1 MVSVM
6 SLFAL
11 VLFGYGSALVYHLV
25 PRKARWV
32 VLLAASLAFYVSR
45 NLMGLPFLLATALI
59 SWFASLQ
66 MDRAA
71 SAVKEQIAAS
81 PALGRDEKKALRT
94 GAKTRQRRWLL
105 FALLADFAMLAVFK
119 YTNDILGLV
128 GASPLGLLLPLG
140 ISFYTF
146 QSTGYLIDV
155 YNGKT
160 PAEKNPLRFL
170 LFVSFFPQILQGP
183 IGRYDALNPQLA
195 EAHDFDI
202 DQLDRA
208 TLLILY
214 GLFKKMI
221 IADRVL
227 PLVNAA
233 FAGPQGGAV
242 ALVGVLAYSLQQY
255 CDFSGGIDLV
265 SGIAELYGIRLA
277 PNFRQPYFSVSLADF
292 WRRWHISLGAWM
304 RDYVFYP
311 FALTSPMQKL
321 GKASKARFGKAFAR
335 AVPAAVG
342 NLLVQNLLLMFL
354 PIVIGI
360 GVRHWWPRAASK
372 IERVL
377 SRLAFP
383 ALILL
388 AGIFFI
394 QHSRTIADNIGV
406 VGVCVTALLLCAT
419 AGAALLS
426 RLFRLAGRQRR
437 TVVIEVGMQNAAQ
450 AIAVASSPF
459 IFNNDA
465 IAVPAIIYALMMNVV
480 LLVYVAVLRRK
491 TPQ

>member
-1 MVSVM
+1 MNPILIVIPILTLLM
-6 SLFAL
+6 FDLGLTLQLRDFGL
-11 VLFGYGSALVYHLV
+11 VLRQSRAVGVALFG
-25 PRKARWV
+25 
-32 VLLAASLAFYVSR
+32 
-45 NLMGLPFLLATALI
+45 
-59 SWFASLQ
+59 
-66 MDRAA
+66 
-71 SAVKEQIAAS
+71 QI
-81 PALGRDEKKALRT
+81 
-94 GAKTRQRRWLL
+94 
-105 FALLADFAMLAVFK
+105 
-119 YTNDILGLV
+119 I
-128 GASPLGLLLPLG
+128 LLPLLAFVLAWAFSLPSLMFVG
-140 ISFYTF
+140 VVLIACCPGGSSSNVFSMLAKGDVALSVILTALSSIITLF
-146 QSTGYLIDV
+146 TVPLIMQWTVGYSGSDSL
-155 YNGKT
+155 
-160 PAEKNPLRFL
+160 
-170 LFVSFFPQILQGP
+170 
-183 IGRYDALNPQLA
+183 
-195 EAHDFDI
+195 
-202 DQLDRA
+202 
-208 TLLILY
+208 
-214 GLFKKMI
+214 
-221 IADRVL
+221 
-227 PLVNAA
+227 
-233 FAGPQGGAV
+233 GGASC
-242 ALVGVLAYSLQQY
+242 SL
-255 CDFSGGIDLV
+255 
-265 SGIAELYGIRLA
+265 
-277 PNFRQPYFSVSLADF
+277 P
-292 WRRWHISLGAWM
+292 
-304 RDYVFYP
+304 
-311 FALTSPMQKL
+311 
-321 GKASKARFGKAFAR
+321 
-335 AVPAAVG
+335 VG

-372 IERVL
+372 IEHVL

>member
-1 MVSVM
+1 MNPM
-6 SLFAL
+6 FDLGLTLQLRDFGL
-11 VLFGYGSALVYHLV
+11 VLGQPRAVGVALFG
-25 PRKARWV
+25 
-32 VLLAASLAFYVSR
+32 
-45 NLMGLPFLLATALI
+45 
-59 SWFASLQ
+59 
-66 MDRAA
+66 
-71 SAVKEQIAAS
+71 QI
-81 PALGRDEKKALRT
+81 
-94 GAKTRQRRWLL
+94 
-105 FALLADFAMLAVFK
+105 V
-119 YTNDILGLV
+119 
-128 GASPLGLLLPLG
+128 LLPLLAFVLAWAFSLPPLMFVG
-140 ISFYTF
+140 VVLIACCPGGSSSNVFSMLAKGDVALSVILTLF
-146 QSTGYLIDV
+146 TVPLIMQWTVGYSGSDSL
-155 YNGKT
+155 
-160 PAEKNPLRFL
+160 
-170 LFVSFFPQILQGP
+170 
-183 IGRYDALNPQLA
+183 
-195 EAHDFDI
+195 
-202 DQLDRA
+202 
-208 TLLILY
+208 
-214 GLFKKMI
+214 
-221 IADRVL
+221 
-227 PLVNAA
+227 
-233 FAGPQGGAV
+233 GGASC
-242 ALVGVLAYSLQQY
+242 SL
-255 CDFSGGIDLV
+255 
-265 SGIAELYGIRLA
+265 
-277 PNFRQPYFSVSLADF
+277 P
-292 WRRWHISLGAWM
+292 
-304 RDYVFYP
+304 
-311 FALTSPMQKL
+311 
-321 GKASKARFGKAFAR
+321 
-335 AVPAAVG
+335 VG

-372 IERVL
+372 IEHVL